1 MRAKQGGR
9 LPDLDGMPLRCR
21 RHPMVPDAL
30 AAAAAERVAREIF
43 HRHLA
48 NWASDLMALHARG
61 LRIPCHDAG
70 DLPAQRAA

>member
-1 MRAKQGGR
+1 
-9 LPDLDGMPLRCR
+9 
-21 RHPMVPDAL
+21 MVPDAL